1 MRSKCLLLGAALLAG
16 ATVTPFTLAPAAVTD
31 AQFPPNNVRD
41 LIAICA
47 PSPDDPRMT
56 ASVNFCHGFVE
67 GAIIVEEA
75 NEARKGARKLFCLPS
90 PRPPRGSELTN
101 FIAWANGLPGRLD
114 MPSIDGVFVYLAER
128 FPCPAEAASSNRRA
142 R

>member
-1 MRSKCLLLGAALLAG
+1 MGAALLAG
-16 ATVTPFTLAPAAVTD
+16 ATVALPTLASAAVTD

-41 LIAICA
+41 LLAICA
-47 PSPDDPRMT
+47 PDKDDPRMT
-56 ASVNFCHGFVE
+56 ASVNFCHGFIE
-67 GAIIVEEA
+67 GAVIVEEA
-75 NEARKGARKLFCLPS
+75 NEGHKGARKLFCLPS

-101 FIAWANGLPGRLD
+101 FIVWANELPERLD

-128 FPCPAEAASSNRRA
+128 FPCPAEAASSRRRA

>member
-1 MRSKCLLLGAALLAG
+1 MRPRCLVLGAALLVS
-16 ATVTPFTLAPAAVTD
+16 ATVTPLTLAPAAVTD

-47 PSPDDPRMT
+47 PAPDDPRMT

-67 GAIIVEEA
+67 GAVIVEEA
-75 NEARKGARKLFCLPS
+75 NEAHKGARKLFCLPS

-101 FIAWANGLPGRLD
+101 FMAWANAQPGRLD
-114 MPSIDGVFVYLAER
+114 MPSIDGVFIYLAER
-128 FPCPAEAASSNRRA
+128 FPCPAEASSRRRA